1 VAEKRD
7 KGRYKVVAKKRSHEE
22 GRNEN
27 EIKEERIRR
36 KRVIEVFGKIIKT
49 FSVKNKT
56 VRVYLI

>member
-36 KRVIEVFGKIIKT
+36 KKVFGKIIKT

>member
-22 GRNEN
+22 GRSEN

-36 KRVIEVFGKIIKT
+36 KKVFGKIIKT

>member
-1 VAEKRD
+1 
-7 KGRYKVVAKKRSHEE
+7 VVAKKRSHEE

-36 KRVIEVFGKIIKT
+36 KKVFGKIIKT

>member
-1 VAEKRD
+1 
-7 KGRYKVVAKKRSHEE
+7 VVAKKRSHEE
-22 GRNEN
+22 GRSEN

-36 KRVIEVFGKIIKT
+36 KKVFGKIIKT